1 RVQDCVATAYHGG
14 VHDALVAMT
23 TFDSGT
29 DTASIGW
36 DMRAWAT
43 WFDHTYVPLKKRQD
57 EQLAKAASAAAP
69 TP

>member
-1 RVQDCVATAYHGG
+1 
-14 VHDALVAMT
+14 MT

-36 DMRAWAT
+36 DMRAWAN

-57 EQLAKAASAAAP
+57 EQLAKAASAAPP